1 MIGSSKN
8 NRENFPRKCFR
19 TQEQETRVK
28 RLPAFE
34 QLGPGLSSMVVFSLR
49 NSEFVHRTG
58 LRREVSEQDS
68 TQLDYVMPMVQN
80 GLNKTTKALSECIS
94 VKDVVSSWY
103 DFLIVLVYGKWVV
116 TSGISSL

>member
-1 MIGSSKN
+1 M
-8 NRENFPRKCFR
+8 RNF
-19 TQEQETRVK
+19 
-28 RLPAFE
+28 
-34 QLGPGLSSMVVFSLR
+34 
-49 NSEFVHRTG
+49 EFVHLTG

-103 DFLIVLVYGKWVV
+103 DFRIVLVYGKWVV
-116 TSGISSL
+116 TSGISRNRSTFVGLILSGGRYLIRGQNLLSF

>member
-1 MIGSSKN
+1 
-8 NRENFPRKCFR
+8 
-19 TQEQETRVK
+19 
-28 RLPAFE
+28 
-34 QLGPGLSSMVVFSLR
+34 MVVFSLR
-49 NSEFVHRTG
+49 NSEFVHLTG

-103 DFLIVLVYGKWVV
+103 DFRIVLVYGKWVV
-116 TSGISSL
+116 TSGISRNRSIFVGLILSGGRYLIRGQNLLSF

>member
-1 MIGSSKN
+1 M
-8 NRENFPRKCFR
+8 
-19 TQEQETRVK
+19 
-28 RLPAFE
+28 
-34 QLGPGLSSMVVFSLR
+34 FSLR
-49 NSEFVHRTG
+49 NSEFFHLTG

-116 TSGISSL
+116 ISGKKQPFAAFRNRPIFVGLILPGVRYVFRGQNLLTF